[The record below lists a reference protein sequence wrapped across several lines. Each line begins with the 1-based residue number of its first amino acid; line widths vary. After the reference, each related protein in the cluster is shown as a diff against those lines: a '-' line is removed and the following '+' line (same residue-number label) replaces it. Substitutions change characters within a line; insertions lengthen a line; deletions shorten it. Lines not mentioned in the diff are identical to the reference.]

1 MTTPALASIKETGA
15 ELRVGRTKV
24 YELIGNGDLETVKIG
39 SRRLI
44 IRPSIGRLIDRL
56 AKQAAA

>member
-44 IRPSIGRLIDRL
+44 IRPSIGRLIAHL
-56 AKQAAA
+56 AQKAGA